1 MQDFCF
7 DFTVNKT
14 LSYGIFPFCT
24 CPSMTQVQIFNPAFF
39 KYIHDHWTR
48 HHGRYP
54 STGMLV
60 LFFALHVCDEVCSS
74 SFSLCVCINVALVS
88 YVLFYDL
95 LSSRWTCLVS
105 VQTAVETGTTTGSR
119 TATPENSGRPASTM
133 QTTKPRSLRGWPKL
147 AKSQS
152 FLENNQQTI
161 LHISKV

>member
-1 MQDFCF
+1 M
-7 DFTVNKT
+7 
-14 LSYGIFPFCT
+14 SYSIFPFST

-39 KYIHDHWTR
+39 KYIHDRWTR

-74 SFSLCVCINVALVS
+74 SFFLWVCINVALVS
-88 YVLFYDL
+88 YALFYFL
-95 LSSRWTCLVS
+95 FSSRWTCLVL

-119 TATPENSGRPASTM
+119 TATLENLGRPAFTT
-133 QTTKPRSLRGWPKL
+133 QTTKPRSLSGWPKP
-147 AKSQS
+147 AKSRF
-152 FLENNQQTI
+152 FLGNNQQTI